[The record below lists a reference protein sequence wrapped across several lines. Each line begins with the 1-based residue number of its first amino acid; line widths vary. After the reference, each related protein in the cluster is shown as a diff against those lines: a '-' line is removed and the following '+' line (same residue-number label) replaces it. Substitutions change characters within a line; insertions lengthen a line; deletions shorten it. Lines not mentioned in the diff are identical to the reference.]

1 MIIRFDHLTYV
12 CNIAHLED
20 TLSKFA
26 KLGYK
31 EQFREEGV
39 PNIAPKKPYL
49 RFPNEAHSL
58 YFLEKENAIPVEVIS
73 YELTSQEEQV
83 ADYKR
88 DGYSFSYYTQDV
100 ESLKTLF
107 ESVGFKRVDE
117 NTFNAKGVL
126 DKNDT
131 FVIINKSEKSS
142 HNLDNE
148 GFTCP
153 TLFVDSYLK
162 TKSKVEEIGFICT
175 DASPI
180 VINGRDLKIFFVVGR
195 HKEVLELI
203 SNK

>member
-1 MIIRFDHLTYV
+1 MVIRFDHLTYV
-12 CNIAHLED
+12 CNNAHLED

-26 KLGYK
+26 KSGYK
-31 EQFREEGV
+31 EQFREEGI
-39 PNIAPKKPYL
+39 PNISPKKPYL
-49 RFPNEAHSL
+49 RFSNKTHSL
-58 YFLEKENAIPVEVIS
+58 YFLEKENAIPVEVVS

-83 ADYKR
+83 ADYKQ

-100 ESLKTLF
+100 ESLNTLF

-126 DKNDT
+126 DKNDS
-131 FVIINKSEKSS
+131 VIIINKSDKPS

-162 TKSKVEEIGFICT
+162 TKSKVEENGFICT
-175 DASPI
+175 EASPI

>member
-12 CNIAHLED
+12 CNSVHLEE

-26 KLGYK
+26 NTGYK
-31 EQFREEGV
+31 EQFREEGI
-39 PNIAPKKPYL
+39 PNITPKKPFL
-49 RFPNEAHSL
+49 RFTNETHSL
-58 YFLEKENAIPVEVIS
+58 FFMEKENAIPIEVIS

-83 ADYKR
+83 ADYKQ

-100 ESLKTLF
+100 ESLSTLF

-117 NTFNAKGVL
+117 ITYNAKGVL

-131 FVIINKSEKSS
+131 VIIINKSDNPSPY
-142 HNLDNE
+142 LDNE

-162 TKSKVEEIGFICT
+162 TKSKIEENGFICT